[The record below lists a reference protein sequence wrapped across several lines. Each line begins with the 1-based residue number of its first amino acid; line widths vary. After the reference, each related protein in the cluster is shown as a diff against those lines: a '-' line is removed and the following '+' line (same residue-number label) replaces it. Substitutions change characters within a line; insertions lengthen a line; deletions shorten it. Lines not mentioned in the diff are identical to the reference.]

1 MSTISLKH
9 RTRDLLEASGLSDR
23 EVAYKLD
30 VSITWVT
37 MFRRLMIKSPNVDTI
52 QQLYEMLTGAPLL
65 RE

>member
-9 RTRDLLEASGLSDR
+9 RTRELLEVSGLSDR
-23 EVAYKLD
+23 EVADKLD

-37 MFRRLMIKSPNVDTI
+37 GFRRSMIKSPNVDTI
-52 QQLYEMLTGAPLL
+52 QQLYEMLSGAPLL

>member
-9 RTRDLLEASGLSDR
+9 RTRELLEVSGLSDR
-23 EVAYKLD
+23 EVADKLD

-37 MFRRLMIKSPNVDTI
+37 GFRRSMIKSPNVDTI